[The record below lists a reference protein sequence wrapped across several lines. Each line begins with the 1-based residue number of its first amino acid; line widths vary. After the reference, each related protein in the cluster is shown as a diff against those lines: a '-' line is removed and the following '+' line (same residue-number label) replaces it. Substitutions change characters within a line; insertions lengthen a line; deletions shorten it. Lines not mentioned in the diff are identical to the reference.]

1 MTKCKIQYSRYS
13 VAAFFFFCGF
23 IFSSWAA
30 RIPAI
35 KEAFQLNEA
44 QLGIVLMM
52 LPLGSFIALPI
63 AGWAVDRFSSRWMT
77 FLSSIAYA
85 LMLYL
90 ISRSETVVILSI
102 SLFFFGF
109 MGDIMNIA
117 MNTQGLDVQH
127 RMQKPIL
134 SSFHGMWSLG
144 ALAGALLCSFTL
156 EGSLST
162 ATHFMLVM
170 IPVMVISILLFGFLI
185 PADDK
190 HEEGKKLFAMPDKAL
205 WLIGIICFCCA
216 LCEGAMADWSSLYY
230 QEVVNDPGRVS
241 TTGFTAYIFAMTVG
255 RFTGDRLLVWLHY
268 RKVLMLDS
276 LLISIGLALALGFH
290 SQAFTIIGF
299 SLVGFGA
306 STVIP
311 IAYMLAGRSKTMK
324 ASVALAAVSTIGFT
338 GFLIG
343 PPIIGY
349 VAHQTGLRIA
359 LFLVLLMGITI
370 YFLSGKIIVK
380 T

>member
-1 MTKCKIQYSRYS
+1 MKGNINFSRYA
-13 VAAFFFFCGF
+13 VAIYFFFCGL
-23 IFSSWAA
+23 IFSSWAS
-30 RIPAI
+30 RIPSI
-35 KEAFQLNEA
+35 KEAFNLDEA
-44 QLGIVLMM
+44 QLGTVLMM

-63 AGWAVDRFSSRWMT
+63 AGWAVDHFGSRWMT
-77 FLSSIAYA
+77 LLSSIAYA

-90 ISRSETVVILSI
+90 ISMSGTVFMLSV

-127 RMQKPIL
+127 RMNKPIL

-144 ALAGALLCSFTL
+144 AFAGALICTL
-156 EGSLST
+156 TLRNGMST
-162 ATHFMLVM
+162 AAHFLTVL
-170 IPVMVISILLFGFLI
+170 IPVVILSILILSFLI
-185 PADDK
+185 KADDK
-190 HEEGKKLFAMPDKAL
+190 VEEEKKLFVWPDRAL
-205 WLIGIICFCCA
+205 WLVGLICFCCA

-255 RFTGDRLLVWLHY
+255 RFTGDKLLMRY
-268 RKVLMLDS
+268 NYKIVLMLDS
-276 LLISIGLALALGFH
+276 LLISLGLLLALGFH
-290 SQAFTIIGF
+290 NQTFTIIGF

-343 PPIIGY
+343 PPIIGFI
-349 VAHQTGLRIA
+349 AHQTGLRVA
-359 LFLVLLMGITI
+359 LLLVLLMGITI
-370 YFLSGKIIVK
+370 YFISRRIKGA

>member
-1 MTKCKIQYSRYS
+1 MKGNINFSRYA
-13 VAAFFFFCGF
+13 VAIYFFFCGL
-23 IFSSWAA
+23 IFSSWAS
-30 RIPAI
+30 RIPSI
-35 KEAFQLNEA
+35 KEAFNLDEA
-44 QLGIVLMM
+44 QLGTVLMM

-63 AGWAVDRFSSRWMT
+63 AGWAVDHFGSRWMT
-77 FLSSIAYA
+77 LLSSIAYA

-90 ISRSETVVILSI
+90 ISLSGTVFMLSV

-127 RMQKPIL
+127 RMNKPIL

-144 ALAGALLCSFTL
+144 AFAGALICTL
-156 EGSLST
+156 TLRNGMST
-162 ATHFMLVM
+162 AAYFITVL
-170 IPVMVISILLFGFLI
+170 IPVVILSILILSFLI
-185 PADDK
+185 KADDK
-190 HEEGKKLFAMPDKAL
+190 VEEEKKLFVWPDRAL
-205 WLIGIICFCCA
+205 WLVGLICFCCA

-255 RFTGDRLLVWLHY
+255 RFTGDKLLMRY
-268 RKVLMLDS
+268 NYKIVLMLDS
-276 LLISIGLALALGFH
+276 LLISLGLLLALGFH
-290 SQAFTIIGF
+290 SQTFTIIGF

-343 PPIIGY
+343 PPIIGFI
-349 VAHQTGLRIA
+349 AHQTGLRVA
-359 LFLVLLMGITI
+359 LLLVLLMGITI
-370 YFLSGKIIVK
+370 YFISRRIKGA